1 MLLFEGLDLWGLLV
15 LRVFLGIVFVYHG
28 MPKLMMSGKMAKGMG
43 WANGSVVLLGLVELL
58 SGLALVLGL
67 YAEIGALLVG
77 IIMLGALWHKMFK
90 WKVPF
95 FAMDKTGWEFDFI
108 LLGAAVAILF
118 LGAGAISL
126 DAVFGLWP

>member
-43 WANGSVVLLGLVELL
+43 WSSGSVVLLGLVELL

>member
-1 MLLFEGLDLWGLLV
+1 MLIFQGLGDWGLLI
-15 LRVFLGIVFVYHG
+15 LRIFLGMVFVYHAV
-28 MPKLMMSGKMAKGMG
+28 PKLRMPAMMAKGIG
-43 WANGSVVLLGLVELL
+43 WPISSVFFLGLVEFL
-58 SGLALVLGL
+58 SGLALILGL
-67 YAEIGALLVG
+67 YTEIGALLVG
-77 IIMLGALWHKMFK
+77 MVMLGAIYHKMFK
-90 WKVPF
+90 WKISF

>member
-1 MLLFEGLDLWGLLV
+1 MLLFEGLDSWGLLV
-15 LRVFLGIVFVYHG
+15 LRVFLGVIFVYHG
-28 MPKLMMSGKMAKGMG
+28 MPKLMMSEKMAKGMG
-43 WANGSVVLLGLVELL
+43 WSNGSVVLLGLVELL
-58 SGLALVLGL
+58 SGLALILGF

-90 WKVPF
+90 WNIPF

-126 DAVFGLWP
+126 DALFGLWP